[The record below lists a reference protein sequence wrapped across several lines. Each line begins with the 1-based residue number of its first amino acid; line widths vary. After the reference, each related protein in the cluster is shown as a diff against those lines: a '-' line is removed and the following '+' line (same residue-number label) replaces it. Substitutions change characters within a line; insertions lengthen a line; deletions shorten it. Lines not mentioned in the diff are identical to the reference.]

1 MKSIKNLTLETEEI
15 SVRGQTLKIFLPA
28 KLEEIFQGDP
38 FLEIEKFP
46 FWARVWE
53 ASLVLADYVAT
64 IKPPKRI
71 LELGAGLGVPS
82 LVAAKIGHKVV
93 ATDYE
98 KLPLEFIELSAK
110 ENNLSVETRI
120 LDWRNPDLSGK
131 FDLIIGSEVVF
142 RKSLFEPLL
151 EIFKNYLADQGE
163 VIISHPSERKR
174 TLIPFLHLAQ
184 KHFKILTSIRKLK
197 DEEKTVEIIL
207 NKLLKN

>member
-71 LELGAGLGVPS
+71 LELEAGLGVPS

-110 ENNLSVETRI
+110 ENNLSVETRV